1 MTIALEKL
9 NPRYIGSQSELNA
22 TWLSDAIAEVLKKVD
37 AMLPRFS
44 STFPAA
50 SGTGG
55 IYPAVEKVDWTE
67 GFWTGML
74 WLAWEV
80 TGDNKYRDVAE
91 SLLDSFEERLDKHIK
106 VDTHD
111 LGFLYL
117 LSCVNAWKLTGN
129 IRARCLALRAAELLY
144 QRFNATA
151 GVIQAWGDLKDPA
164 RQGRMIIDCNLNVP
178 LLFWA
183 ADETGNQHYR
193 EAATQHLAQAARY
206 LVREDASTFHT
217 YYMDIHSGQPL
228 RGDTHQGFSDDS
240 CWARGQAWGI
250 YGFALG
256 FNHTG
261 DSSQPELSRCL
272 SHYFLN
278 RLPEDFVCYW
288 DLIFTEQDQA
298 YRDTSAAAIA
308 ACGLAELLKVLPLT
322 DPLRPA
328 YNNAIAL
335 MMRNLREHYFTHQ
348 QDGLLRE
355 GVYNFGRNMGINEP
369 NLWGDYFY
377 FEALVRLSRIWTPYF
392 C

>member
-1 MTIALEKL
+1 MTITLEKL
-9 NPRYIGSQSELNA
+9 DTRYSIQQVEMSKAWLNE
-22 TWLSDAIAEVLKKVD
+22 AISEVLVKID
-37 AMLPRFS
+37 AMLPRFM

-50 SGTGG
+50 SAKGD

-80 TGDNKYRDVAE
+80 TGENKYRDVAE
-91 SLLDSFEERLDKHIK
+91 SLLDSFEERLDKNIK

-117 LSCVNAWKLTGN
+117 LSCVNAWQLTGN
-129 IRARCLALRAAELLY
+129 VRARGLALRAAELLY
-144 QRFNATA
+144 QRFNTTA
-151 GVIQAWGDLKDPA
+151 GVIQAWGDLKDPV

-183 ADETGNQHYR
+183 ADETGNTHYR
-193 EAATQHLAQAARY
+193 EAATRHLTQAARY

-217 YYMDIHSGQPL
+217 YYMDIHTGQPL
-228 RGDTHQGFSDDS
+228 RGDTHQGFSNSS

-250 YGFALG
+250 YGFALS

-261 DSSQPELSRCL
+261 DASQPELSRRL

-278 RLPEDFVCYW
+278 RLPDDYVCYW
-288 DLIFTEQDQA
+288 DLIFTKQDNA

-322 DPLRPA
+322 DPMRPA

-335 MMRNLREHYFTHQ
+335 MMHNLRAHYFAYQ

>member
-1 MTIALEKL
+1 MSVTLEKL
-9 NPRYIGSQSELNA
+9 DSRYLAPMAGLDQR
-22 TWLSDAIAEVLKKVD
+22 WLREAIDDVIRQIDL
-37 AMLPRFS
+37 MLPRFS
-44 STFPAA
+44 TTFPAA
-50 SGTGG
+50 SAVDG
-55 IYPAVEKVDWTE
+55 IYPLVDKVDWTE

-80 TGDNKYRDVAE
+80 TGDDKYRVVAE
-91 SLLDSFEERLDKHIK
+91 TLLDSFEERLDKLIK

-117 LSCVNAWKLTGN
+117 LSCVNAWRLTGN
-129 IRARCLALRAAELLY
+129 LRARTLALRAAELLY
-144 QRFNATA
+144 HRFNTTA
-151 GVIQAWGDLKDPA
+151 KVIQAWGDLNDPA

-183 ADETGNQHYR
+183 ANETGNGEWRQ
-193 EAATQHLAQAARY
+193 AATHHLSQAARY
-206 LVREDASTFHT
+206 LVRRDASTFHT
-217 YYMDIHSGQPL
+217 FYMNIHNGQPL
-228 RGDTHQGFSDDS
+228 HGDTHQGYSDNS

-256 FNHTG
+256 FRHTG
-261 DSSQPELSRCL
+261 NTDQPQLARKL
-272 SHYFLN
+272 AHYFLN
-278 RLPEDFVCYW
+278 RLPEDYVCYW
-288 DLIFTEQDQA
+288 DLIFTPEDNA
-298 YRDTSAAAIA
+298 LRDTSAAAVA
-308 ACGLAELLKVLPLT
+308 VCGLAELLTLLPLS

-328 YNNAIAL
+328 YGNAIEL
-335 MMRNLREHYFTHQ
+335 IMRNLREHYFAHS

-377 FEALVRLSRIWTPYF
+377 FEALVRLSRTWTPYF

>member
-1 MTIALEKL
+1 MTVTLETLDARYNIPQPALSRSWLCEAMADVL
-9 NPRYIGSQSELNA
+9 NQL
-22 TWLSDAIAEVLKKVD
+22 D
-37 AMLPRFS
+37 AMLPRFTT
-44 STFPAA
+44 TFPAA
-50 SGTGG
+50 SASKGR
-55 IYPAVEKVDWTE
+55 YPAVENVDWTE

-80 TGDNKYRDVAE
+80 TGDDKYRVVAE
-91 SLLDSFEERLDKHIK
+91 RLIDSFEERLDKKIK

-111 LGFLYL
+111 LGFLYQ

-129 IRARCLALRAAELLY
+129 TRARGLALHAADLLY

-151 GVIQAWGDLKDPA
+151 GVIQAWGDLSDPA

-183 ADETGNQHYR
+183 ADETGNSAYR
-193 EAATQHLAQAARY
+193 EAAVRHLAQAARY
-206 LVREDASTFHT
+206 LVRDDASTFHT
-217 YYMDIHSGQPL
+217 FYMDIENGQPL
-228 RGDTHQGFSDDS
+228 RGDTHQGFSDSS

-256 FNHTG
+256 FHHTG
-261 DSSQPELSRCL
+261 DTTQPELARRL
-272 SHYFLN
+272 AHYFLN
-278 RLPEDFVCYW
+278 RLPEDYVCYW
-288 DLIFTEQDQA
+288 DLIFTSQDNA
-298 YRDTSAAAIA
+298 FRDTSAAAIA
-308 ACGLAELLKVLPLT
+308 VCGLAELLSILPLT

-328 YNNAIAL
+328 YHNAITL
-335 MMRNLREHYFTHQ
+335 IMRNLSTHYFASA

-355 GVYNFGRNMGINEP
+355 GVYNFGRHMGINEP

-377 FEALVRLSRIWTPYF
+377 FEALVRLSRVWTPYF